1 MDSVFTEGAEPFT
14 EATVMLRVGG
24 VVEHTAATGQG
35 PVNAMDGALRKGL
48 ERFYPNLGEMRLLD
62 FKVRVLTGTAS
73 EEGHRGTASVVRVLI
88 ESGDQKSR
96 WTTVGV
102 SYNIIEASRQ
112 ALEDSINYKLFKD
125 DQKKLTQAIREI

>member
-1 MDSVFTEGAEPFT
+1 MDSVFTEDAAPFT

-24 VVEHTAATGQG
+24 VVEHTAATGKG
-35 PVNAMDGALRKGL
+35 PVNAMDSALRKGL
-48 ERFYPNLGEMRLLD
+48 ERFYPKLGEMRLMD
-62 FKVRVLTGTAS
+62 FKVRVLSGTVS
-73 EEGHRGTASVVRVLI
+73 ENGNSGTASVVRVLI
-88 ESGDQKSR
+88 ESGDHKSR

-125 DQKKLTQAIREI
+125 DQRKLTQAIREI